1 MTPFTQTLGV
11 FFYGAFMDIMKK
23 IKSADEGYE
32 LATIAM
38 KYDLD
43 GDDGVNFLQ
52 EVIKEYKLDE

>member
-1 MTPFTQTLGV
+1 
-11 FFYGAFMDIMKK
+11 MDIMKK